1 MDAVKVTLV
10 KALLCFCSWLPL
22 PLARAFGRGA
32 GRIYFLCGGRSRRV
46 TLRNLA
52 LAYPQMETVQR
63 RRLAGASLAAT
74 GALIAE
80 MGHVWLRPWE
90 QLSSLLL
97 QVDGVELI
105 NQARAEGRPV
115 VVLVPHL
122 GNWEV
127 LGLHL
132 ATLGPTV
139 SLYQPPKLAGLGPL
153 IKRWRQHSGAQLVP
167 TDRRGLARL
176 SRALGAGD
184 IVGVLPDQVPASLAA
199 GENAPFMGVPCFTA
213 TLASKLISRHRA
225 VAVVAFAQRVRG
237 GFHLHYRAASPE
249 IYDEDIAHSL
259 AAMNADVEKSVHCC
273 PEQYQWEYKRFRVRP
288 RLGPGVYDDEG
299 MT

>member
-1 MDAVKVTLV
+1 MDAVKVALL
-10 KALLCFCSWLPL
+10 KALLCFCALLPL
-22 PLARAFGRGA
+22 GLARALGRGA
-32 GRIYFLCGGRSRRV
+32 ARLYFLLGGRSRRV
-46 TLRNLA
+46 TLRNLE
-52 LAYPQMETVQR
+52 LAYPQMKAPQR
-63 RRLAGASLAAT
+63 RRLARESLAAT

-80 MGHVWLRPWE
+80 MGHVWLRPWQ

-97 QVDGVELI
+97 QVDGAELI
-105 NQARAEGRPV
+105 DKARAEGRAV

-153 IKRWRQHSGAQLVP
+153 IERGRQRSGAQLVP
-167 TDRRGLARL
+167 TDRSGLVRL
-176 SRALGAGD
+176 SRALAAGD
-184 IVGVLPDQVPASLAA
+184 ITGLLPDQVPASLGA
-199 GENAPFMGVPCFTA
+199 GENAAFMGVPCFTA
-213 TLASKLISRHRA
+213 TLASKLIKRHHA

-237 GFHLHYRAASPE
+237 GFHLHYRAASPD
-249 IYDEDIAHSL
+249 IYDEDMARSL
-259 AAMNADVEKSVHCC
+259 AALNADVEESVHCC

-288 RLGPGVYDDEG
+288 RLGPDVYDDEG
-299 MT
+299 LT